1 MTVKNRKNRSRLYL
15 GLALVCFAGILAIF
29 VVDGYLGIYDTIY
42 ITVQEREQVI
52 EPDYWEQPWVRDGFE
67 GYSLGARW
75 GESVPFRYQIDNRS
89 FSTYAVDLEVSVWSG
104 GQEVVVPLYKT
115 EISIAPFKKEV
126 VEWTL
131 PFEDLGEPSPASGG
145 YYREY
150 TVLIRLGEIERKI
163 ILSYYPESPVYPEKV
178 PLPSVPVTEP
188 AI

>member
-1 MTVKNRKNRSRLYL
+1 LALTAKNNSSLYL
-15 GLALVCFAGILAIF
+15 YLALVCFAGILAIF

-52 EPDYWEQPWVRDGFE
+52 EPDYWDQRWVKESYE

-75 GESVPFRYQIDNRS
+75 GESIPFRYEIDNRS
-89 FSTYAVDLEVSVWSG
+89 FSAYSVDVEVSVWRG
-104 GQEVVVPLYKT
+104 GQKIIVLLDNREVLV
-115 EISIAPFKKEV
+115 APFKKAIV
-126 VEWTL
+126 DWTL
-131 PFEDLGEPSPASGG
+131 RFEDLEEPTPVSGE
-145 YYREY
+145 YREY

-188 AI
+188 AR